1 MPKRPGAG
9 EDQLELTG
17 LEEVS
22 PSDPARPQDLTPSV
36 TEDGEGDPDRRA
48 PFAMGRLSSRTRE
61 VHMAGGDPN
70 GPIPGPWT
78 LRAVVRPGPVG
89 AKTSAKPEGDAQSPA
104 PSTSPESGD
113 DQG

>member
-22 PSDPARPQDLTPSV
+22 PSDPARAQDLIPSG
-36 TEDGEGDPDRRA
+36 TEEGKGDPDRRA

-89 AKTSAKPEGDAQSPA
+89 AENPGDPDREAASPA

>member
-1 MPKRPGAG
+1 MPKRPRAG
-9 EDQLELTG
+9 EDQLEIPG

-22 PSDPARPQDLTPSV
+22 PSDPASDPDPLSAGP
-36 TEDGEGDPDRRA
+36 EAGERDPDRRA

-78 LRAVVRPGPVG
+78 VRAVVRPGPG
-89 AKTSAKPEGDAQSPA
+89 TSTAASAEGDAPSPTLS
-104 PSTSPESGD
+104 PSREPAAGQD
-113 DQG
+113 